1 MTNLTPESM
10 KKEYVV
16 ITGGSQGIGAGIA
29 SRLSGEGYLPI
40 ILDQVEPAKGLDAE
54 FYKIDLSHTQATVQL
69 MDEIASKYPVTRLV
83 NNVGIVRPA
92 LLENTSL
99 EDFNQVML
107 LNAQTALI
115 CVKALVPLMRKQKYG
130 RIVSITSRT
139 VLGKEMRTAY
149 SASKGALAAMTRTW
163 ALELAA
169 DGITVN
175 AVAPG
180 PIETEAF
187 KKNNPLS
194 DPRTQAIVNGIPVK
208 RLGAP
213 ADVAQAVSFFL
224 DKKSGFITGQTLY
237 VCGGLTVGLNT
248 I

>member
-1 MTNLTPESM
+1 M

-16 ITGGSQGIGAGIA
+16 VTGGSQGIGAGIV
-29 SRLSGEGYLPI
+29 SRLSSDGYQPI

-54 FYKIDLSHTQATVQL
+54 FYKIDLS
-69 MDEIASKYPVTRLV
+69 KYPVTRLV

-92 LLENTSL
+92 LLEDTSL

-115 CVKALVPLMRKQKYG
+115 CVKTLVPVMRKQKYG

>member
-1 MTNLTPESM
+1 M
-10 KKEYVV
+10 KKKYVV
-16 ITGGSQGIGAGIA
+16 VTGGSQGIGAGIA
-29 SRLSGEGYLPI
+29 SRLSSEGYLPI

-54 FYKIDLSHTQATVQL
+54 FHKIDLSDTRTTTQL
-69 MDEIASKYPVTRLV
+69 MDDIASKYPVTRLV

-92 LLENTSL
+92 LLEDTSL

-115 CVKALVPLMRKQKYG
+115 CVKALVPVMRKQKYG

-187 KKNNPLS
+187 IKNNPLT

>member
-1 MTNLTPESM
+1 M
-10 KKEYVV
+10 KKEYVI

-29 SRLSGEGYLPI
+29 SRLSSEGYLPI
-40 ILDQVEPAKGLDAE
+40 ILDQVEPAKGLDAV
-54 FYKIDLSHTQATVQL
+54 FHKIDLSDTSAATNL
-69 MDEIASKYPVTRLV
+69 MTEIASTYPVTRLV
-83 NNVGIVRPA
+83 NNVGIVHPA

-99 EDFNQVML
+99 EDFNQVMQ

-115 CVKALVPLMRKQKYG
+115 CVKALIPVMRQQKFG

-139 VLGKEMRTAY
+139 VLGKELRTAY
-149 SASKGALAAMTRTW
+149 SASKGAMAAMTRTW

-194 DPRTQAIVNGIPVK
+194 DPRTQTIVNGIPVK
-208 RLGAP
+208 RLGTP

-237 VCGGLTVGLNT
+237 VCGGLTVGLSG

>member
-1 MTNLTPESM
+1 M

-16 ITGGSQGIGAGIA
+16 ITGGSQGIGAGIV
-29 SRLSGEGYLPI
+29 SRLSSDGYQPI

-54 FYKIDLSHTQATVQL
+54 FHKIDLSDTRTTTQL
-69 MDEIASKYPVTRLV
+69 MDDIASKYPVTRLV

-92 LLENTSL
+92 LLEDTSL
-99 EDFNQVML
+99 EDFSQVML

-115 CVKALVPLMRKQKYG
+115 CVKALVPVMRKQKYG

>member
-1 MTNLTPESM
+1 M

-54 FYKIDLSHTQATVQL
+54 FHKIDLSHTQATVQL

-169 DGITVN
+169 DGITAN

-187 KKNNPLS
+187 KKNNPLILLLH
-194 DPRTQAIVNGIPVK
+194 QY
-208 RLGAP
+208 
-213 ADVAQAVSFFL
+213 Q
-224 DKKSGFITGQTLY
+224 
-237 VCGGLTVGLNT
+237 
-248 I
+248 

>member
-1 MTNLTPESM
+1 M
-10 KKEYVV
+10 KKKYVV
-16 ITGGSQGIGAGIA
+16 VTGGSQGIGAGIA
-29 SRLSGEGYLPI
+29 SRLSSEGYLPI

-54 FYKIDLSHTQATVQL
+54 FHKIDLSDTRTTTQL
-69 MDEIASKYPVTRLV
+69 MDNIASKYPVTRLV

-92 LLENTSL
+92 LLEDTSL
-99 EDFNQVML
+99 EDFNLVML
-107 LNAQTALI
+107 LNVQTALI
-115 CVKALVPLMRKQKYG
+115 CVKALVPVMRKQKYG

-187 KKNNPLS
+187 IKNNPLT

>member
-1 MTNLTPESM
+1 M

-16 ITGGSQGIGAGIA
+16 VTGGSQGIGAGIA
-29 SRLSGEGYLPI
+29 SRLVSEGYQPI
-40 ILDQVEPAKGLDAE
+40 ILDQVEPAKGMDAE
-54 FYKIDLSHTQATVQL
+54 FHKIDLSHTRATKQL
-69 MDEIASKYPVTRLV
+69 MEEIASKYPVTRLV
-83 NNVGIVRPA
+83 NNVGIVHPA

-99 EDFNQVML
+99 EDFNHVML

-115 CVKALVPLMRKQKYG
+115 CVKALVPVMRQQKFG

-187 KKNNPLS
+187 KKNNPLT
-194 DPRTQAIVNGIPVK
+194 DPRTQAIIDGIPVK

-224 DKKSGFITGQTLY
+224 DTKSGFTTGQTLY
-237 VCGGLTVGLNT
+237 VCGGLTLGLNT

>member
-1 MTNLTPESM
+1 M

-16 ITGGSQGIGAGIA
+16 VTGGSQGIGAGIA
-29 SRLSGEGYLPI
+29 SRLSSEGYLPI

-54 FYKIDLSHTQATVQL
+54 FHKIDLSDTRTTTQL
-69 MDEIASKYPVTRLV
+69 MDNIASKYPVTRLV

-92 LLENTSL
+92 LLEDTLL

-115 CVKALVPLMRKQKYG
+115 CVKALVPVMRKQKYG

-187 KKNNPLS
+187 IKNNPLT

>member
-1 MTNLTPESM
+1 M
-10 KKEYVV
+10 KKKYVV
-16 ITGGSQGIGAGIA
+16 VTGGSQGIGAGIA
-29 SRLSGEGYLPI
+29 SRLSSEGYLPI

-54 FYKIDLSHTQATVQL
+54 FHKIDLSDTRTTTQL
-69 MDEIASKYPVTRLV
+69 MDDIASKYPVTRLV

-92 LLENTSL
+92 LLEDTSL

-115 CVKALVPLMRKQKYG
+115 CVKALVPVMRKQKYG

-149 SASKGALAAMTRTW
+149 SASKAALAAMTRTW

-187 KKNNPLS
+187 IKNNPLT

>member
-1 MTNLTPESM
+1 M
-10 KKEYVV
+10 KKEYVL

-54 FYKIDLSHTQATVQL
+54 FHKIDLSDTQATTQL

-99 EDFNQVML
+99 EDFNQLML

-115 CVKALVPLMRKQKYG
+115 CVKALVPVMRQQKYG
-130 RIVSITSRT
+130 RIVSITSRA

-237 VCGGLTVGLNT
+237 VCGGLTLGLNT

>member
-1 MTNLTPESM
+1 M
-10 KKEYVV
+10 KKEHVLV
-16 ITGGSQGIGAGIA
+16 TGGSLGIGAGIV
-29 SRLSGEGYLPI
+29 SRLIREGYLPI
-40 ILDQVEPAKGLDAE
+40 ILDKLEPAQGVDAE
-54 FYKIDLSHTQATVQL
+54 FFKIDLSNAEATRSL
-69 MDEIASKYPVTRLV
+69 LEEILAKYPITRLV

-92 LLENTSL
+92 LLESTSL
-99 EDFNQVML
+99 EDFEQVMM
-107 LNAQTALI
+107 LNARTAMI
-115 CVKALVPLMRKQKYG
+115 CAQALLPAMREQHFG

-139 VLGKEMRTAY
+139 TLGKEKRSAY

-163 ALELAA
+163 ALELAP

-194 DPRTQAIVNGIPVK
+194 DPRTSSIINGIPVK
-208 RLGAP
+208 RLGTP

-224 DKKSGFITGQTLY
+224 DKNSGFITGQTLY
-237 VCGGLTVGLNT
+237 VCGGLTLGGNT
-248 I
+248 Q

>member
-1 MTNLTPESM
+1 M
-10 KKEYVV
+10 KKEHVLV
-16 ITGGSQGIGAGIA
+16 TGGSLGIGAGIV
-29 SRLSGEGYLPI
+29 SRLIREGYLPI
-40 ILDQVEPAKGLDAE
+40 ILDQLEPAQGVDAE
-54 FYKIDLSHTQATVQL
+54 FFKIDLSNAEATRSL
-69 MDEIASKYPVTRLV
+69 LEEILAKYPITRLV

-92 LLENTSL
+92 LLEATSL
-99 EDFNQVML
+99 EDFEQVMM
-107 LNAQTALI
+107 LNARTAMI
-115 CVKALVPLMRKQKYG
+115 CAQALLPAMREQHFG

-139 VLGKEMRTAY
+139 TLGKEKRSAY

-163 ALELAA
+163 ALELAP

-194 DPRTQAIVNGIPVK
+194 DPRTSSIINGIPVK
-208 RLGAP
+208 RLGTP

-224 DKKSGFITGQTLY
+224 DKNSGFITGQTLY
-237 VCGGLTVGLNT
+237 VCGGLTLGGNT
-248 I
+248 Q

>member
-1 MTNLTPESM
+1 M

-16 ITGGSQGIGAGIA
+16 VTGGSQGIGAGIA
-29 SRLSGEGYLPI
+29 SRLSSDGYMPI
-40 ILDQVEPAKGLDAE
+40 ILDQVEPAKGLEAE
-54 FYKIDLSHTQATVQL
+54 FHRIDLSDTQATTQL

-115 CVKALVPLMRKQKYG
+115 CVKALIPVMRQQKFG

-194 DPRTQAIVNGIPVK
+194 DPRTLAIVNGIPVK
-208 RLGAP
+208 RLGTP
-213 ADVAQAVSFFL
+213 TDVAQAVSFFL
-224 DKKSGFITGQTLY
+224 DDQSGFITGQTLY
-237 VCGGLTVGLNT
+237 VCGGLTVGLSSL
-248 I
+248 

>member
-1 MTNLTPESM
+1 M
-10 KKEYVV
+10 KKAYVL

-29 SRLSGEGYLPI
+29 SRLSEEGYLPI
-40 ILDQVEPAKGLDAE
+40 ILDQVEPTEGPVAE
-54 FYKIDLSHTQATVQL
+54 FHKIDLSDSKATKHL
-69 MDEIASKYPVTRLV
+69 LDEIAGKYPVTRLV

-92 LLENTSL
+92 LLEDCSMN
-99 EDFNQVML
+99 DFKQVML
-107 LNAQTALI
+107 LNAQTALV
-115 CVKALVPLMRKQKYG
+115 CVQALVPVMRNQKFG

-139 VLGKEMRTAY
+139 VLGKELRTAY

-180 PIETEAF
+180 PIETETF
-187 KKNNPLS
+187 IKNNPPS
-194 DPRTQAIVNGIPVK
+194 DPHTSSIVKGIPVK
-208 RLGAP
+208 RLGTA

-224 DKKSGFITGQTLY
+224 DEKSGFTTGQTLY

>member
-1 MTNLTPESM
+1 M

-16 ITGGSQGIGAGIA
+16 ITGGSQGIGAGIV
-29 SRLSGEGYLPI
+29 SRLSGDGYQPI

-54 FYKIDLSHTQATVQL
+54 FHKIDLSQTEATTNL
-69 MDEIASKYPVTRLV
+69 LSEIASTYPVTRLV

-92 LLENTSL
+92 LLENSSL
-99 EDFNQVML
+99 EDFNQVMQ

-115 CVKALVPLMRKQKYG
+115 CVQALAPVMRQQKFG

-139 VLGKEMRTAY
+139 VLGKELRTAY

-163 ALELAA
+163 ALELAE
-169 DGITVN
+169 DDITVN

-194 DPRTQAIVNGIPVK
+194 DPHTQSIVNGIPVK
-208 RLGAP
+208 RLGTP
-213 ADVAQAVSFFL
+213 DDVAQAVSFFL
-224 DKKSGFITGQTLY
+224 DKRSGFITGQTLY
-237 VCGGLTVGLNT
+237 VCGGLTVGLSG

>member
-1 MTNLTPESM
+1 M

-29 SRLSGEGYLPI
+29 SRLSNDGYMPI

-54 FYKIDLSHTQATVQL
+54 FYKIDLSHTQATAQL

-107 LNAQTALI
+107 INAQTALI
-115 CVKALVPLMRKQKYG
+115 CVKALVPVMRQQKYG

-149 SASKGALAAMTRTW
+149 SASKAALAAMTRTW

-187 KKNNPLS
+187 IKNNPLT

>member
-1 MTNLTPESM
+1 M

-16 ITGGSQGIGAGIA
+16 VTGGSQGIGAGIV
-29 SRLSGEGYLPI
+29 SRLSSDGYHPI

-54 FYKIDLSHTQATVQL
+54 FYKIDLSHTRATTQL

-92 LLENTSL
+92 LLEDTSL

-115 CVKALVPLMRKQKYG
+115 CVKALVPVMRKQKYG

>member
-1 MTNLTPESM
+1 M

-29 SRLSGEGYLPI
+29 SRLSSEGYLPI

-54 FYKIDLSHTQATVQL
+54 FHKIDLSDTRTTTQL
-69 MDEIASKYPVTRLV
+69 MDDIASKYPVTRLV

-92 LLENTSL
+92 LLEDTSL
-99 EDFNQVML
+99 EDFNLVML
-107 LNAQTALI
+107 LNVQTALI
-115 CVKALVPLMRKQKYG
+115 CVKALVPVMRKQKYG

-187 KKNNPLS
+187 KKNNPLT

-237 VCGGLTVGLNT
+237 VCGGLTLGLNT

>member
-1 MTNLTPESM
+1 M

-16 ITGGSQGIGAGIA
+16 VTGGSQGIGAGIV
-29 SRLSGEGYLPI
+29 SRLSSDGYQPI

-54 FYKIDLSHTQATVQL
+54 FYKIDLSHTRATTQL
-69 MDEIASKYPVTRLV
+69 MDEISSKYPVTRLV

-92 LLENTSL
+92 LLEDTSL

-115 CVKALVPLMRKQKYG
+115 CVKALVPVMRKQKYG

>member
-1 MTNLTPESM
+1 M

-16 ITGGSQGIGAGIA
+16 VTGGSQGIGAGIA
-29 SRLSGEGYLPI
+29 SRLVSEGYQPI
-40 ILDQVEPAKGLDAE
+40 ILDQVEPVKGMDAE
-54 FYKIDLSHTQATVQL
+54 FHKIDLSHTRATKQL
-69 MDEIASKYPVTRLV
+69 MEEIASKYPVTRLV
-83 NNVGIVRPA
+83 NNVGIVHPA

-99 EDFNQVML
+99 EDFNHVML

-115 CVKALVPLMRKQKYG
+115 CVKALVPVMRQQKFG

-187 KKNNPLS
+187 KNNNPLT
-194 DPRTQAIVNGIPVK
+194 DPRTQAIIDGIPVK

-224 DKKSGFITGQTLY
+224 DTKSGFTTGQTLY
-237 VCGGLTVGLNT
+237 VCGGLTLGLNT

>member
-1 MTNLTPESM
+1 M

-29 SRLSGEGYLPI
+29 SRLSSDGYQPI
-40 ILDQVEPAKGLDAE
+40 ILDQLEPSKGLDAE
-54 FYKIDLSHTQATVQL
+54 FHKIDLSDTPATAQL
-69 MDEIASKYPVTRLV
+69 MDEIASKYHVTRLI
-83 NNVGIVRPA
+83 NNVGIVSPA

-115 CVKALVPLMRKQKYG
+115 CVKALVPVMRKQKYG

-194 DPRTQAIVNGIPVK
+194 DPLTQAIVNGIPVK

-237 VCGGLTVGLNT
+237 VCGGLTLGLNT

>member
-1 MTNLTPESM
+1 M

-16 ITGGSQGIGAGIA
+16 ITGGSQGIGAGIV
-29 SRLSGEGYLPI
+29 SRLSGDGYLPI

-54 FYKIDLSHTQATVQL
+54 FHKIDLSDTQATAQL
-69 MDEIASKYPVTRLV
+69 MDEIASKYALIRLV

-92 LLENTSL
+92 LLEDTSL

-115 CVKALVPLMRKQKYG
+115 CIKVLVPHMRQQKYG

-149 SASKGALAAMTRTW
+149 SASKGALASMTRTW
-163 ALELAA
+163 AIELAA

-175 AVAPG
+175 AIAPG

-187 KKNNPLS
+187 KKNNPPS

-224 DKKSGFITGQTLY
+224 DEKSGFITGQTLY
-237 VCGGLTVGLNT
+237 VCGGLTLGLNS

>member
-1 MTNLTPESM
+1 M

-40 ILDQVEPAKGLDAE
+40 LLDQVEPTKGLDAE
-54 FYKIDLSHTQATVQL
+54 FHKIDLSDTRATTQL

-92 LLENTSL
+92 LLENSSL

-107 LNAQTALI
+107 INTQTALI
-115 CVKALVPLMRKQKYG
+115 CVKALVPVMRQQKFG

-237 VCGGLTVGLNT
+237 VCGGLTIGLNT
-248 I
+248 N

>member
-1 MTNLTPESM
+1 M
-10 KKEYVV
+10 KKEHVLV
-16 ITGGSQGIGAGIA
+16 TGGSLGIGAGIV
-29 SRLSGEGYLPI
+29 SRLIREGYLPI
-40 ILDQVEPAKGLDAE
+40 ILDQLEPARGVDAE
-54 FYKIDLSHTQATVQL
+54 FFKIDLSNAEATL
-69 MDEIASKYPVTRLV
+69 SLLEEILAKYPITRLV

-92 LLENTSL
+92 LLESTSL
-99 EDFNQVML
+99 EDFEQVMM
-107 LNAQTALI
+107 LNARTAMI
-115 CVKALVPLMRKQKYG
+115 CAQALLPAMREQHFG

-139 VLGKEMRTAY
+139 TLGKEKRSAY

-163 ALELAA
+163 ALELAP

-194 DPRTQAIVNGIPVK
+194 DPRTSSIINGIPVK
-208 RLGAP
+208 RLGTP

-224 DKKSGFITGQTLY
+224 DKNSGFITGQTLY
-237 VCGGLTVGLNT
+237 VCGGLTLGANT
-248 I
+248 Q

>member
-1 MTNLTPESM
+1 M
-10 KKEYVV
+10 KKEFVV
-16 ITGGSQGIGAGIA
+16 ITGGSQGIGAGIT
-29 SRLSGEGYLPI
+29 SRLSEEGYLPI
-40 ILDQVEPAKGLDAE
+40 ILDQVEAPRGLGAE
-54 FYKIDLSHTQATVQL
+54 FYKIDLSDTRATIQL
-69 MDEIASKYPVTRLV
+69 LEEIAGQYPVTRLV

-92 LLENTSL
+92 LLENCSG

-107 LNAQTALI
+107 LNAQTALN
-115 CVKALVPLMRKQKYG
+115 CVQALVPVMRLQKFG

-139 VLGKEMRTAY
+139 VLGKELRTAY

-163 ALELAA
+163 ALELAV

-187 KKNNPLS
+187 IKNNPLS
-194 DPRTQAIVNGIPVK
+194 DPRTRATVSGIPVK
-208 RLGAP
+208 RLGTP

-224 DKKSGFITGQTLY
+224 DRKSGFITGQTLY

-248 I
+248 V

>member
-1 MTNLTPESM
+1 M

-54 FYKIDLSHTQATVQL
+54 FHKIDLSHTQATVQL

-99 EDFNQVML
+99 EDFMQVML

-169 DGITVN
+169 DGITAN

-187 KKNNPLS
+187 KKNNPLT

-237 VCGGLTVGLNT
+237 VCGGLTIGLNT
-248 I
+248 V

>member
-1 MTNLTPESM
+1 M

-29 SRLSGEGYLPI
+29 SRLSSDGYKPI
-40 ILDQVEPAKGLDAE
+40 ILDQVEPSKGLDVV
-54 FYKIDLSHTQATVQL
+54 FHKIDLCDTSATTQL
-69 MDEIASKYPVTRLV
+69 MDEITSTYPVTRLV

-115 CVKALVPLMRKQKYG
+115 CIKALVPVMRQQKFG

-149 SASKGALAAMTRTW
+149 SASKGAMAAMTRTW

-187 KKNNPLS
+187 IKNNPLS
-194 DPRTQAIVNGIPVK
+194 DPRTQTIVNGIPVK

-224 DKKSGFITGQTLY
+224 DEKSGFITGQTLY
-237 VCGGLTVGLNT
+237 VCGGLTVGLSSL
-248 I
+248 

>member
-1 MTNLTPESM
+1 M

-169 DGITVN
+169 DGITAN

-187 KKNNPLS
+187 KKNNPLT

-224 DKKSGFITGQTLY
+224 DKKSGFITGQALY